1 MYQNGYEPKC
11 KLCNSELQN
20 KIENMREENKT
31 YEDIK
36 VFMKSNGE
44 ETSLM
49 SISRHFNKHY
59 PVKKA
64 YMEKENLEK
73 QKELE
78 VNEKIIQETIRSF
91 PYLEDTFKKEINWE
105 CEYQNDPTDNK
116 PEECLPKT
124 FKDVFLN
131 DCGYCTSGYRF
142 CENVPKKQVYCVSD
156 ALANLNMELPKIGDK
171 SNYSANLK
179 LNLLEKKLKC
189 ANCIAFYNDCFNEFI
204 IYAMIRKMFDPKIEL
219 EEFKRSFVDKF
230 ECDNQKAYDSLSA

>member
-1 MYQNGYEPKC
+1 MYHNGYEPKC
-11 KLCNSELQN
+11 KLCNSKLQD
-20 KIENMREENKT
+20 KIENMRKENQT

-36 VFMKSNGE
+36 VFMMNKGE

-49 SISRHFNKHY
+49 SISRHFKKHY

-64 YMEKENLEK
+64 YVEEKNLKK

-78 VNEKIIQETIRSF
+78 DNKKVIQETIRSF

-105 CEYQNDPTDNK
+105 SGYQNDLKKNK

-124 FKDVFLN
+124 FKDVFLD

-156 ALANLNMELPKIGDK
+156 ALANLDMQLPQIGDK
-171 SNYSANLK
+171 STSSTNLK
-179 LNLLEKKLKC
+179 LLEKKTEC

-204 IYAMIRKMFDPKIEL
+204 IYSMIRKMFSREIEL
-219 EEFKRSFVDKF
+219 EEFKRVFIDDL
-230 ECDNQKAYDSLSA
+230 ECDNQKAYDYLFA